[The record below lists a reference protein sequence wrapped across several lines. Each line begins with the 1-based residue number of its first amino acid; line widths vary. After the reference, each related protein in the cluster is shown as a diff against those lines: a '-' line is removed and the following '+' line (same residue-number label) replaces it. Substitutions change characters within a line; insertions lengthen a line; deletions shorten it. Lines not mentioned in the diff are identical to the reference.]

1 MSSIKEELKKLVM
14 LKRQIEDTIQ
24 KRYSTTDWSIRKIT
38 VASKK
43 NDPSLTLKTELG
55 HIGVQP
61 DEYVIVILG
70 RDELGHYILVRPI
83 KDMIPQD

>member
-1 MSSIKEELKKLVM
+1 MGSIKEELKKLVL
-14 LKRQIEDTIQ
+14 LKRQIEDAIQ

-38 VASKK
+38 VASRK
-43 NDPSLTLKTELG
+43 NDPSITLKTELG
-55 HIGVQP
+55 HIGVHP

-70 RDELGHYILVRPI
+70 KDELGNYILVRPI